1 MKINN
6 YYEMIFVL
14 SGVNDIARRT
24 KSQHL
29 VLKFKRIVNVT
40 VLVLL

>member
-1 MKINN
+1 MKIN
-6 YYEMIFVL
+6 YEMSFVF
-14 SGVNDIARRT
+14 SGVNDIARGT

-29 VLKFKRIVNVT
+29 VLKFKRIVNFT